1 VRLGPGARD
10 WHGRFRASRG
20 TGCLTPRRSAPG
32 LLLNPLLKPRKTSPP
47 GKERDPES
55 ESRAVSGAGQG
66 RLPARRGSACGRS
79 PRRVRPSRR
88 GEAPADG
95 TPADEGRAGA
105 RDSDARAPLPAV
117 QPARALGPR
126 AGGGPNANLLSG
138 YEPPVGP
145 DQTTEAKTGEI
156 NYLWRSKFVP
166 PLQSPSVPGAPFGR
180 P

>member
-32 LLLNPLLKPRKTSPP
+32 HLLNPLLKPRKTSPP

-88 GEAPADG
+88 GEAPPDG
-95 TPADEGRAGA
+95 GVANEGRTGA
-105 RDSDARAPLPAV
+105 RAWERGAQLPAV
-117 QPARALGPR
+117 QPARALGSRSRTSAWALGSCRAVTARPR
-126 AGGGPNANLLSG
+126 AGYRLRGIRARFGQVTEPCYRSG
-138 YEPPVGP
+138 VH
-145 DQTTEAKTGEI
+145 
-156 NYLWRSKFVP
+156 VP
-166 PLQSPSVPGAPFGR
+166 S
-180 P
+180 